1 MRHAIACGLGL
12 GLGLALGLA
21 SILLTAAT
29 AHADRPIRLGTTG
42 KGVDRAATEA
52 ALDGAFRAMT
62 PCFRKASGTIEVKLD
77 VGADGEVTSAT
88 ATAKST
94 AAQCV
99 AGLLAVTRFPGAFKA
114 TVSVDAVRAEQW
126 LTDQLAKHQGALSA
140 CQDKDPSSKGE
151 VALQLAIA
159 KTGAVTAATVD
170 KTTASKSIAECAR
183 TAAADI
189 EVGAL
194 PGGADVKYRMVV
206 RYAGGGSSGSSGSAP
221 STSTTTDE
229 GGSARGAL
237 GGDVIQKTWTAQRA
251 KVLACGAKLTKAT
264 RLIAKFAV
272 RANGSV
278 KNVVLADSTAGKTV
292 DDCVDKELRALTFP
306 TASGETQVTIPVSWD
321 KR

>member
-12 GLGLALGLA
+12 ALGLA
-21 SILLTAAT
+21 SIVLGRGT
-29 AHADRPIRLGTTG
+29 AHADRPIRLGATG

-77 VGADGEVTSAT
+77 VGADGEVTAAT

-126 LTDQLAKHQGALSA
+126 LTDQLAKHQSALSA

-183 TAAADI
+183 AAAADI

-206 RYAGGGSSGSSGSAP
+206 RYAGGGGSGSSAPPP
-221 STSTTTDE
+221 STSTDE

-251 KVLACGAKLTKAT
+251 KVLACGAKLTKPT
-264 RLIAKFAV
+264 RLVAKFAV

-278 KNVVLADSTAGKTV
+278 KNVVLADSAAGKTV

>member
-1 MRHAIACGLGL
+1 MRHAIACS
-12 GLGLALGLA
+12 LGLA
-21 SILLTAAT
+21 SIVLGAGPAR
-29 AHADRPIRLGTTG
+29 ADRAIRLGTTG
-42 KGVDRAATEA
+42 KGVDRAGVEA

-88 ATAKST
+88 AAAKST

-170 KTTASKSIAECAR
+170 KTTASKPIAECAR
-183 TAAADI
+183 TAAAGI

-194 PGGADVKYRMVV
+194 PGGTDVKYRMVV
-206 RYAGGGSSGSSGSAP
+206 RYGGGGGGGGGGGAASTA
-221 STSTTTDE
+221 STSTSTEE

-251 KVLACGAKLTKAT
+251 KVLACGAKLTKPT
-264 RLIAKFAV
+264 RLVAKFAV
-272 RANGSV
+272 RANGTV
-278 KNVVLADSTAGKTV
+278 KNVVLADSAAGKTV